1 MEIIVSHVLQ
11 KMTVLEPLEQT
22 VRAVLRKAADVYGL
36 TENNEVSLV
45 FCDDAYI
52 QNLNRDYRGKDQPT
66 DVLSFALNEG
76 EEPEIVD
83 GPVQVLLGDI
93 IISLE
98 TAARQAEEYNHSLER
113 EVAYLTVHGML
124 HLLGYDHMTEEDK
137 AEMRLEEEHV
147 LSLLGIT
154 READNENKVIG

>member
-1 MEIIVSHVLQ
+1 
-11 KMTVLEPLEQT
+11 MTVLEPLEQT

-154 READNENKVIG
+154 READNEKKVIG

>member
-1 MEIIVSHVLQ
+1 
-11 KMTVLEPLEQT
+11 MTAPEQLEQT

-52 QNLNRDYRGKDQPT
+52 QDLNKQYRGKDQST

-76 EEPEIVD
+76 EEPKIVD
-83 GPVQVLLGDI
+83 GPSQVLLGDI

-137 AEMRLEEEHV
+137 TEMRIEEEHV

-154 READNENKVIG
+154 RDADS

>member
-1 MEIIVSHVLQ
+1 
-11 KMTVLEPLEQT
+11 

>member
-1 MEIIVSHVLQ
+1 
-11 KMTVLEPLEQT
+11 

-83 GPVQVLLGDI
+83 GPAQVLLGDI